1 MVWVDLA
8 HQDQGMAWV
17 DLAHQD
23 QHHQDQHQDQQQ
35 VQDTALVD
43 LAHQDQHQQ
52 DQDMVWVD
60 LAVAPDMA
68 AWGTEWAQ
76 DLAWVSQGMVGML
89 SIHAARQRR
98 SREACTQKRMG
109 STTWPRMEIL
119 DLRSW
124 ILGNGL
130 TGAEVTASTQRG
142 TWWTTTDCSALP
154 DLSTASQSA
163 LRSRMIMQIIIN
175 VYSDSDPGYGMAVQD
190 PAWIHVSGSEM
201 DPMAE
206 PSPLNKE
213 YTD

>member
-1 MVWVDLA
+1 
-8 HQDQGMAWV
+8 
-17 DLAHQD
+17 
-23 QHHQDQHQDQQQ
+23 
-35 VQDTALVD
+35 
-43 LAHQDQHQQ
+43 
-52 DQDMVWVD
+52 
-60 LAVAPDMA
+60 
-68 AWGTEWAQ
+68 
-76 DLAWVSQGMVGML
+76 
-89 SIHAARQRR
+89 
-98 SREACTQKRMG
+98 MG

-213 YTD
+213 YTDQQLD